1 MSQQKVSDPNE
12 CCQGP
17 EKKAPLKVLNLCIS
31 DSGAGAFSLSHAL
44 NKFPDVESISLRT
57 SNSWVNYPAM
67 AEARVY
73 GKEGC
78 KQLVEAADVVIF
90 HSAVRP
96 FFDAFSLDKEVMK
109 TKRKFL
115 YFHGSD
121 CRNNGVAIMEDA
133 REVMGNY
140 EVLLS
145 TPDLL
150 ERVPAGFWLPVA
162 RDFDAIS
169 AKYGMADRDRNAM
182 ANWGAFKKKTVLAHA
197 PTNVELKG
205 SPVFYKIITE
215 LIDTVEDVDFL
226 SIKDVPWDT
235 CLRMLSQVNILYDQF
250 ILGGYGM
257 ISVEAAVFGVACFCN
272 LAPRVCDVIEKE
284 SGLPQPFIQ
293 WNNEDELR
301 TQSFMLAQEP
311 ELQRKFGALANQYC
325 RKMHDDINVAER
337 FMRIL
342 EKTA

>member
-1 MSQQKVSDPNE
+1 MTQPDALSNE
-12 CCQGP
+12 NEAGL

-31 DSGAGAFSLSHAL
+31 DSGAGAYSLSHAL
-44 NKFPDVESISLRT
+44 NKRSDVESISLRT

-78 KQLVEAADVVIF
+78 KKLVEAADVVIF

-96 FFDAFSLDKEVMK
+96 FFDAFNLDKEILK
-109 TKRKFL
+109 AKRKFL

-121 CRNNGVAIMEDA
+121 CRNNGLAIMEDA
-133 REVMGNY
+133 REVMGAY
-140 EVLLS
+140 EILLS

-150 ERVPAGFWLPVA
+150 DRVPNGFWLPVA
-162 RDFDAIS
+162 RDFDAIH
-169 AKYGMADRDRNAM
+169 ANYAATPKDRA
-182 ANWGAFKKKTVLAHA
+182 ALENWGAFKKKTVLAHA

-215 LIDTVEDVDFL
+215 VIDTIENVDFL

-235 CLRMLSQVNILYDQF
+235 CLRMLTQVNVLYDQF

-257 ISVEAAVFGVACFCN
+257 ISVEASVFGAACFCN
-272 LAPRVCDVIEKE
+272 LAPRVCDVMEKE

-311 ELQRKFGALANQYC
+311 DLQHKFGAMTTQYC
-325 RKMHDDINVAER
+325 RKMHDDVNVAER